1 MDVGIYSQIALGL
14 PLTAM
19 QASSRHPSHRVR
31 RGLLGHSSICVS
43 FRIVCHTGACRATD
57 LLPNKVA
64 SYSCLL
70 DLSSPGK
77 FQVGLPRASKA
88 HGRSALAFF
97 FFPARPQ
104 IRFRRPPR
112 LLRSGFHFQQQT
124 FTWRLESHCPLCP
137 MRMRMALSQ
146 VSTA

>member
-31 RGLLGHSSICVS
+31 RGLLSHSSICVS
-43 FRIVCHTGACRATD
+43 FRIVCHTEACRATD
-57 LLPNKVA
+57 LLPNKEA
-64 SYSCLL
+64 GSYSCLL
-70 DLSSPGK
+70 DLSIPGI

-97 FFPARPQ
+97 FFSGPSTNQVSKTTPT
-104 IRFRRPPR
+104 
-112 LLRSGFHFQQQT
+112 SGFHFKQQT

-146 VSTA
+146 ASTA